1 MAKKKKNSRENDGA
15 SLDMTPMIDVVFQ
28 LIIFFVVTLK
38 TADTI
43 NPDIVLEYG
52 KNGPDLQ
59 DMLKENQ
66 ATPPVTIEVRRYTT
80 VTDFLRNAFKS
91 RGEPVRTGCVI
102 SVNGGIL
109 TEAQLRGMLRNI
121 ISQRGTNFPLLIRAD
136 KDARHEDVRRVMDV
150 CGGLGLWKISFVA
163 MVKEGDSANK
173 R

>member
-43 NPDIVLEYG
+43 NPDIKLEYG

-66 ATPPVTIEVRRYTT
+66 ATPPITIEVRTYTT
-80 VTDFLRNAFKS
+80 VTDFLKTAFAS

-102 SVNGGIL
+102 SVNGSIL
-109 TEAQLRGMLRNI
+109 NRSQLLGMLRNI
-121 ISQRGTNFPLLIRAD
+121 RRQRGQNCPVLIRAD
-136 KDARHEDVRRVMDV
+136 KDTLHEHVRQVMNIA
-150 CGGLGLWKISFVA
+150 GEAGLWKLSFIA
-163 MVKEGDSANK
+163 MVKEGDSATK
-173 R
+173 